1 MAKKKSKNKL
11 AYTIISTI
19 IWFLTMGTLGL
30 LTYEIYDFGI
40 LPSKYYLII
49 GGVALFLILL
59 FILFVINKKTKKIL
73 LIILDILFSI
83 IIAVCFFAYTK
94 IDSVVDF
101 MNENLGAKYDTSIY
115 YVLVNAKSQYNT
127 VDSIKG
133 KKVKL
138 VDDINDK
145 DTLERS
151 FDKKLDV
158 EYEYVETIS
167 QLLYDIK
174 EDTELILI
182 VNSGNYDA
190 MVENDAILES
200 DVLFE
205 ESVKKLETLEI
216 RFKVTNEDTGVDV
229 TVDPFVM
236 YLSGIDTRSNSLP
249 TKSGSDVN
257 ILIIINPRK
266 YEILMINTPRDYY
279 VQLNGTTGLKDK
291 LTHAGLIGGY
301 QMSIAT
307 LEDLYGIDINYY
319 ARVNFNAVVK
329 LVDAIDGITVN
340 SDVDYKFTCHTD
352 HNCKIK
358 PGDNKLNGKCALA
371 FARERYAYETGDR
384 HRGENQEQV
393 ISKIIEKV
401 TSSTT
406 LLTKSD
412 ALLESISGTFQTN
425 ITTEE
430 IASLVKL
437 QLEDMPRWTINTY
450 NVTGSDSYEVSYSYP
465 GQELYVMVPDET
477 TVQEAKNKIKEAL
490 KTK

>member
-1 MAKKKSKNKL
+1 MARKKFKNKII
-11 AYTIISTI
+11 YTIISTI
-19 IWFLTMGTLGL
+19 IWIITMFTLGL

-40 LPSKYYLII
+40 LPAKYYTII
-49 GGVALFLILL
+49 GVVALFLLLL
-59 FILFVINKKTKKIL
+59 FVLFVINKKTKKVL
-73 LIILDILFSI
+73 LILLDILFSI

-94 IDSVVDF
+94 LDSVVDF

-115 YVLVNAKSQYNT
+115 YVLVNSKSSYNNI
-127 VDSIKG
+127 DSIKG
-133 KKVKL
+133 KTVKL

-145 DTLERS
+145 ETLERS
-151 FDKKLDV
+151 FKKKIDV
-158 EYEYVETIS
+158 NYEYVENIS

-174 EDTELILI
+174 EDKELILI

-190 MVENDAILES
+190 MVENDSMIES
-200 DVLFE
+200 DISFE
-205 ESVKKLETLEI
+205 SSVKKIETLEI
-216 RFKVTNEDTGVDV
+216 RFKVANEDTGIDV

-236 YLSGIDTRSNSLP
+236 YLSGIDTRSNALP

-257 ILIIINPRK
+257 ILLVINPQK
-266 YEILMINTPRDYY
+266 YEILMINTPRDYF

-291 LTHAGLIGGY
+291 LTHAGLVGGY
-301 QMSIAT
+301 KMSIAT
-307 LEDLYGIDINYY
+307 LEDLYGININYY

-352 HNCKIK
+352 KKCIIK

-371 FARERYAYETGDR
+371 FARERYAYKTGDR

-412 ALLESISGTFQTN
+412 QLLNSMSGTFQTN
-425 ITTEE
+425 ITTDE

-437 QLEDMPRWTINTY
+437 QLEEMPRWTINTF
-450 NVTGSDSYEVSYSYP
+450 NVTGTDSYEFSYSYP
-465 GQELYVMVPDET
+465 GTELYVMLPDEA
-477 TVQEAKNKIKEAL
+477 TVNEAKNKLKDAL